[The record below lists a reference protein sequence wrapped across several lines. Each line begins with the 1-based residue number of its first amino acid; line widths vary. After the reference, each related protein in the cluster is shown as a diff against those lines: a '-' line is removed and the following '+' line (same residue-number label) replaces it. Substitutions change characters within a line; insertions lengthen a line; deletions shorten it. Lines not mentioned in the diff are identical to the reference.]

1 MKKLILSLLL
11 ILSVSSF
18 SEEIIVYGPSS
29 AKWIGKSFAPI
40 FKEKTGVDIKFISI
54 DGLVSRL
61 KLEEKNPKAD
71 IVIGLTSLSTEIAKK
86 ENLITPYIPK
96 NISNIK
102 SSDFLMDKE
111 GYATPFD
118 YGLLAINYDTKK
130 IPVPPKNLA
139 ELGKLEKQLL
149 VENPATSST
158 GEEALLW
165 SIALYGEN
173 WKNFWNVLKP
183 AIYTAEPGWSEAF
196 AKFTAGEAPMMVGYA
211 TSNLFFSQ
219 DEEQS
224 RFSSFLLEDGTF
236 MYLEGA
242 SLVNKKET
250 KEGAKKFMEYVLS
263 EDFQNLVPQKNYM
276 FPVTEISLTEEFK
289 FVPIAEKTVKLSD
302 EQVKDLVKNLD
313 IYKSELIEILKK

>member
-263 EDFQNLVPQKNYM
+263 EDFQNLVPQKIICSQLLR
-276 FPVTEISLTEEFK
+276 FL
-289 FVPIAEKTVKLSD
+289 L
-302 EQVKDLVKNLD
+302 LKNLN
-313 IYKSELIEILKK
+313 LFLLLKKL

>member
-139 ELGKLEKQLL
+139 ELVKLEKQLL

-289 FVPIAEKTVKLSD
+289 FVPVAEKTVKLSD

>member
-263 EDFQNLVPQKNYM
+263 E
-276 FPVTEISLTEEFK
+276 EFK
-289 FVPIAEKTVKLSD
+289 FVPVAEKTVKLSD

>member
-118 YGLLAINYDTKK
+118 Y
-130 IPVPPKNLA
+130 
-139 ELGKLEKQLL
+139 QL
-149 VENPATSST
+149 
-158 GEEALLW
+158 
-165 SIALYGEN
+165 
-173 WKNFWNVLKP
+173 
-183 AIYTAEPGWSEAF
+183 
-196 AKFTAGEAPMMVGYA
+196 
-211 TSNLFFSQ
+211 
-219 DEEQS
+219 
-224 RFSSFLLEDGTF
+224 
-236 MYLEGA
+236 
-242 SLVNKKET
+242 
-250 KEGAKKFMEYVLS
+250 
-263 EDFQNLVPQKNYM
+263 
-276 FPVTEISLTEEFK
+276 
-289 FVPIAEKTVKLSD
+289 
-302 EQVKDLVKNLD
+302 
-313 IYKSELIEILKK
+313 

>member
-1 MKKLILSLLL
+1 MKKFVLSLFLL
-11 ILSVSSF
+11 LSVSSF
-18 SEEIIVYGPSS
+18 SEEIVVYGPSS
-29 AKWIGKSFAPI
+29 TKWIGKTFAPI

-71 IVIGLTSLSTEIAKK
+71 VVIGLTSLSTEIAKK

-102 SSDFLMDKE
+102 SNDFIMDKE
-111 GYATPFD
+111 GYVTPFD

-130 IPVPPKNLA
+130 IPVPPKNLT

-165 SIALYGEN
+165 SIALYGKD
-173 WKNFWNVLKP
+173 WKDFWTALKP

-250 KEGAKKFMEYVLS
+250 KEGAKKFMEYI
-263 EDFQNLVPQKNYM
+263 P
-276 FPVTEISLTEEFK
+276 
-289 FVPIAEKTVKLSD
+289 
-302 EQVKDLVKNLD
+302 
-313 IYKSELIEILKK
+313 

>member
-196 AKFTAGEAPMMVGYA
+196 AKFTAGEAPMMVRYA

-289 FVPIAEKTVKLSD
+289 FVPVAEKTVKLSD

>member
-263 EDFQNLVPQKNYM
+263 EDFQNLVPQKN
-276 FPVTEISLTEEFK
+276 FFFRSGEHK
-289 FVPIAEKTVKLSD
+289 
-302 EQVKDLVKNLD
+302 
-313 IYKSELIEILKK
+313 IEI